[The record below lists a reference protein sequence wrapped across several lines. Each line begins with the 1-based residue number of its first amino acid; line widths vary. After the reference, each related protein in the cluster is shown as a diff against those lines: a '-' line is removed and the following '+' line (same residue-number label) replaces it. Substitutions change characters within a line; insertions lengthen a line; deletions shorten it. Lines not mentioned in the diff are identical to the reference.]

1 MKILRVPV
9 LILLVYRILSSS
21 GALGGWPPEIWIRTS
36 SFSRNIRISSKK
48 SEISRLFQTSSG
60 PGRLKWLARSGL
72 VAILLNR
79 NFSGLSSP
87 SSDRE
92 SERKFKKGVESRGLS
107 KIPFQLILGIS
118 RIGLLTLEILF
129 SNSIF
134 SKRIVLVAEV
144 RPERKLR
151 KSEIEKERFL

>member
-1 MKILRVPV
+1 MPTS
-9 LILLVYRILSSS
+9 YLS
-21 GALGGWPPEIWIRTS
+21 LDD
-36 SFSRNIRISSKK
+36 
-48 SEISRLFQTSSG
+48 
-60 PGRLKWLARSGL
+60 
-72 VAILLNR
+72 R

-87 SSDRE
+87 SWNRE

-107 KIPFQLILGIS
+107 KIPFQLILRIS
-118 RIGLLTLEILF
+118 RIGLLTLEMLF